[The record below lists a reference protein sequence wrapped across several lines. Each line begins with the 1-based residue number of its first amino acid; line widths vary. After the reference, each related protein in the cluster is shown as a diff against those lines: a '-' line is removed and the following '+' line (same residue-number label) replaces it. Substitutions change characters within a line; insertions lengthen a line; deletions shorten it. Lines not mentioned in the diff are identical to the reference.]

1 MCLHALNNLYVAV
14 HLLSNKV
21 YMTSCFYDALSFII
35 CIVIA
40 AVSGACF
47 FLFGLL
53 CGVSAGTYVR
63 VTLYI
68 KWNKNGRESQSSHR
82 QPTCASQSHNNIE
95 VDAIT
100 GPPVE
105 PQLQQNVAY
114 EHVGKC

>member
-40 AVSGACF
+40 AVCGACF

-53 CGVSAGTYVR
+53 CGVGAGTYVG
-63 VTLYI
+63 VTVYI